1 MLRTICFIK
10 KDNSAFTMIELLVVI
25 AVLGILASIAVPR
38 MSGVTERARLAVDQ
52 AAVRNLNSVTS
63 VYRSS
68 KHSDPFIDQA
78 NTNQSLLQILA
89 DNDYIPDNFE
99 PQSENIEFAWLF
111 EEERWSLFSLSG
123 GGAFLTLDDLVD
135 NYIHTDGEYTGVL
148 GFRPGNHT
156 RYAGNA
162 TEIFIPNEIDDQE
175 ISGIYQRFFKEK
187 NLSSVSF
194 EAGSEIKKIHNQAFR
209 SNNLEK
215 MELPQNLE
223 EIHWSAFRDN
233 NLIEIN
239 LPASLNKIAGDA
251 FNGNDLAKITIASS
265 GVDIGDYAFGDN
277 TDQFREEYENN
288 GAGTYI
294 WDGENWIKE

>member
-25 AVLGILASIAVPR
+25 AVLGILASIALPR
-38 MSGVTERARLAVDQ
+38 MSGVTERAKFAVDQ

-111 EEERWSLFSLSG
+111 EEERWSLFLKDSFYVVSINDGLVIHNNGMLGAWGGNDQIYSG
-123 GGAFLTLDDLVD
+123 SAENIVVPFSIDDTIITNIGRYAFYDIGLNNLEFEEGSQIKR
-135 NYIHTDGEYTGVL
+135 IHTDA
-148 GFRPGNHT
+148 FN
-156 RYAGNA
+156 N
-162 TEIFIPNEIDDQE
+162 N
-175 ISGIYQRFFKEK
+175 
-187 NLSSVSF
+187 NLSTINLPDSIEQIDMRSF
-194 EAGSEIKKIHNQAFR
+194 K
-209 SNNLEK
+209 
-215 MELPQNLE
+215 
-223 EIHWSAFRDN
+223 DN
-233 NLIEIN
+233 NLTEIN
-239 LPASLNKIAGDA
+239 LPAGLNKIEGSA
-251 FNGNDLAKITIASS
+251 FEGNNLNTITIASS
-265 GVDIGDYAFGDN
+265 EVDIGDYAFGDN
-277 TDQFREEYENN
+277 TDQFRDAYANN

-294 WDGENWIKE
+294 WDGDSWSKE

>member
-1 MLRTICFIK
+1 MLRTICFFR

-38 MSGVTERARLAVDQ
+38 MSGVTDRARLAVDQ

-111 EEERWSLFSLSG
+111 EEERWSLFFEDNFYVVSIKDGLEFGESG
-123 GGAFLTLDDLVD
+123 GQSSHLFGP
-135 NYIHTDGEYTGVL
+135 YTGSSK
-148 GFRPGNHT
+148 N
-156 RYAGNA
+156 
-162 TEIFIPNEIDDQE
+162 IFIPSSIDGVDITDIQQDVF
-175 ISGIYQRFFKEK
+175 SGK
-187 NLSSVSF
+187 NLSSVNF
-194 EAGSEIKKIHNQAFR
+194 EDGTLIERIHARAFQ

-215 MELPQNLE
+215 VELPQNLKR
-223 EIHWSAFRDN
+223 IDLRAFIGN
-233 NLIEIN
+233 NE
-239 LPASLNKIAGDA
+239 LNM
-251 FNGNDLAKITIASS
+251 ITIGAK
-265 GVDIGDYAFGDN
+265 VETIEQNAFGDR
-277 TDQFREEYENN
+277 TDAFKEAYSE
-288 GAGTYI
+288 GGPGTYI
-294 WDGENWIKE
+294 WDGENWSKE